1 MCTGGL
7 WEILRKKEKLGRSM
21 RRWED
26 SVNTFNP
33 HEVGCGSFDWFG
45 LAPDRD
51 RLWALVNDVL
61 NLRVP

>member
-1 MCTGGL
+1 
-7 WEILRKKEKLGRSM
+7 M